1 MPCDYE
7 VRQVKSL
14 TANQKFAMAA
24 FSSAAKVN
32 GTLDSTGNLAGLH
45 VETWRVEFYKN
56 STADNTNAKKTAFGR
71 ARKELVELG
80 QVSVLNDIYRL
91 KNVELFD
98 ESDFADAV
106 LAKEELA

>member
-1 MPCDYE
+1 MTGL
-7 VRQVKSL
+7 KSRGPKPHRIARVL
-14 TANQKFAMAA
+14 PELHA
-24 FSSAAKVN
+24 
-32 GTLDSTGNLAGLH
+32 LARRL
-45 VETWRVEFYKN
+45 
-56 STADNTNAKKTAFGR
+56 
-71 ARKELVELG
+71 ELG